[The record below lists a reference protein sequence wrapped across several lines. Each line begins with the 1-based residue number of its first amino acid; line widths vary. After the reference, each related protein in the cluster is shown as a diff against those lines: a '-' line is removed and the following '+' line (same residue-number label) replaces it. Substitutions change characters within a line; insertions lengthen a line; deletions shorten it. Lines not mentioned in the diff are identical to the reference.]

1 MYQRKTGKNIQRFMY
16 GNNLEATKFYRMTI
30 PLTLDGTQAAP
41 GVKFYFPETPVLE
54 KKTIVG
60 IEGHV
65 APSIAGSLQ
74 GDLETL
80 VGGTNVNQFFAS
92 YIFMTIFD
100 DEDGEK
106 FYNVPFKSLCLF
118 NTILVPTNVK
128 RVHPYIGRIKTR
140 KSYLSFP
147 PNTTLPITPNL
158 IVTLTFFY
166 NQ

>member
-16 GNNLEATKFYRMTI
+16 GNNLEGTKFYRMTV

-41 GVKFYFPETPVLE
+41 GVKFNFPETPVLE

-65 APSIAGSLQ
+65 APGAGGALQ

-80 VGGTNVNQFFAS
+80 TGGTNVNQIFAS

-100 DEDGEK
+100 EDGSEK

-118 NTILVPTNVK
+118 NTILVPTNQKKV
-128 RVHPYIGRIKTR
+128 RPYIGKIKTR

-147 PNTTLPITPNL
+147 PNTIFPVTPDL

-166 NQ
+166 IQ